1 MFNGITDE
9 GKKYLAKCQATNKPV
24 TFSSVKLGNGILD
37 DLENPE
43 QFTDLKSLK
52 KEVNITNKEQIE
64 DAVRLTLEFSNEGIN
79 EGFFLKEFGIFVQDN
94 EQEILYWYIND
105 AMEANWLPPASRA
118 PVKYKYYL
126 NIMATNLQSL
136 VVNWSGSEFFI
147 TKEFLE
153 QELAKKSDKGHK
165 HNSNDITL
173 VDNNKFVTDA
183 QINSWNNKA
192 EGTHKHNLLTIKNGS
207 NVISYDG
214 SEKKEITIES
224 SGGTPGAH
232 RHNPNDIDLNSNNRF
247 VTDTQINSWNNK
259 AERAH
264 KHTPSDLN
272 LDSSNKF
279 VTDTQINSWN
289 NKAERTH
296 SHSILTIRNG
306 GASIQYDGSSNQE
319 IIIEAGTDTPGVHT
333 HSTNDIVYLTGYN
346 KHYSYKGAL
355 VTNDSLNK
363 ALAKLENALDD
374 KASLSHS
381 HSGYAS
387 IDHTHSGYAQTNHSH
402 GSNNITYMTGYSKDN
417 YGGAINTY
425 DSLNTAIGKLEK
437 NLENKAGVSHSHSQY
452 LTSGDI
458 SGYLTNKADKN
469 HSHSTNDVTSLAGY
483 SKGYSG
489 AIRAS
494 DSLNEALSKLE
505 MGVEE
510 AKNSSGATV
519 SWDKIT
525 GKPSGFTPN
534 AHYQP
539 SNTITSME
547 GYYKGYS
554 AGAINTSDSLN
565 TAISKLEVGL
575 GNKASVD
582 HSHSGYA
589 LASHS
594 HSGYASSSHNHD
606 SSYLKLSG
614 GTISGNLQVTGTIN
628 GSKVYNGVWNDYAEL
643 FEKGEETEAGDIVC
657 LDISSDKEQYIKA
670 DENSKMIIGVHSDTF
685 AHLIGGEQLENFEDN
700 FKKFIP
706 IGLAGRVNVKVKG
719 KVSKG
724 DYIVPS
730 DEKGIGRAYNKETD
744 DRDMI
749 IGFLVESDDKVG
761 IRRLKMY
768 INKK

>member
-259 AERAH
+259 AER
-264 KHTPSDLN
+264 
-272 LDSSNKF
+272 
-279 VTDTQINSWN
+279 
-289 NKAERTH
+289 TH

-306 GASIQYDGSSNQE
+306 GTSIQYDGSSNQE

-437 NLENKAGVSHSHSQY
+437 NLENKAGASHSHSQY
-452 LTSGDI
+452 ITSGDI

-489 AIRAS
+489 AIRSS

-510 AKNSSGATV
+510 AKNNSVV
-519 SWDKIT
+519 SISWEEIT

-547 GYYKGYS
+547 GYVKNSLGGKIQTY
-554 AGAINTSDSLN
+554 DSLN
-565 TAISKLEVGL
+565 TAIGKLEKNL
-575 GNKASVD
+575 DDKASVND
-582 HSHSGYA
+582 T
-589 LASHS
+589 LAQL
-594 HSGYASSSHNHD
+594 NT
-606 SSYLKLSG
+606 KLDKTG
-614 GTISGNLQVTGTIN
+614 GTISGSLTVQRNTIVNSSLSCNSLILN
-628 GSKVYNGVWNDYAEL
+628 GYTITIE
-643 FEKGEETEAGDIVC
+643 
-657 LDISSDKEQYIKA
+657 
-670 DENSKMIIGVHSDTF
+670 
-685 AHLIGGEQLENFEDN
+685 
-700 FKKFIP
+700 
-706 IGLAGRVNVKVKG
+706 
-719 KVSKG
+719 
-724 DYIVPS
+724 
-730 DEKGIGRAYNKETD
+730 
-744 DRDMI
+744 
-749 IGFLVESDDKVG
+749 
-761 IRRLKMY
+761 
-768 INKK
+768 

>member
-1 MFNGITDE
+1 MSRFNGLRLT
-9 GKKYLAKCQATNKPV
+9 
-24 TFSSVKLGNGILD
+24 KLGEKLLADVNGNLNETITFTKGEAGAGTIGTEDEIRFLTA
-37 DLENPE
+37 LKEKW
-43 QFTDLKSLK
+43 TDLKLTSIEKTGADKTIVKLEFQFSNAELKEEKKFREIGVYAKSKNGSAILFAYTNAGEFYDYIPLPKDNPQTFIITINLTVTSSNVDAIIDTSAFVTLEALNKAK
-52 KEVNITNKEQIE
+52 KEL
-64 DAVRLTLEFSNEGIN
+64 D
-79 EGFFLKEFGIFVQDN
+79 D
-94 EQEILYWYIND
+94 
-105 AMEANWLPPASRA
+105 
-118 PVKYKYYL
+118 
-126 NIMATNLQSL
+126 
-136 VVNWSGSEFFI
+136 
-147 TKEFLE
+147 
-153 QELAKKSDKGHK
+153 KKLDKGNVPVEYNTAEKIVKKIKELSVPGEVSLDWSDINGKPSTFPPETHNQASNTITTMNGYTKHSNGGIISPSDSLNTAIGKLEKNLENKASINHNHSQYAIATDVNSSLGNKADKNHK
-165 HNSNDITL
+165 HN
-173 VDNNKFVTDA
+173 
-183 QINSWNNKA
+183 
-192 EGTHKHNLLTIKNGS
+192 
-207 NVISYDG
+207 
-214 SEKKEITIES
+214 
-224 SGGTPGAH
+224 
-232 RHNPNDIDLNSNNRF
+232 
-247 VTDTQINSWNNK
+247 
-259 AERAH
+259 
-264 KHTPSDLN
+264 
-272 LDSSNKF
+272 
-279 VTDTQINSWN
+279 
-289 NKAERTH
+289 
-296 SHSILTIRNG
+296 ILTIRNG
-306 GASIQYDGSSNQE
+306 GTSIQYDGSSNQE

-437 NLENKAGVSHSHSQY
+437 NLENKAGASHSHSQY
-452 LTSGDI
+452 ITSGDI

-505 MGVEE
+505 IGVEE
-510 AKNSSGATV
+510 AKNNSVV
-519 SWDKIT
+519 SISWEEIT

-554 AGAINTSDSLN
+554 AGAISTSDSLN

-575 GNKASVD
+575 GNKASVE

-614 GTISGNLQVTGTIN
+614 GTISGNLEVTGTIN

-657 LDISSDKEQYIKA
+657 LDILSNKEQYIKA
-670 DENSKMIIGVHSDTF
+670 DENSKRIIGVHSDTF
-685 AHLIGGEQLENFEDN
+685 AHLIGGENLENFEDN

-706 IGLAGRVNVKVKG
+706 VGLAGRVNVKVKG
-719 KVSKG
+719 KVEIG

>member
-224 SGGTPGAH
+224 SGGTPGVH

-259 AERAH
+259 AEG
-264 KHTPSDLN
+264 
-272 LDSSNKF
+272 
-279 VTDTQINSWN
+279 
-289 NKAERTH
+289 TH

-306 GASIQYDGSSNQE
+306 GTSIQYDGSSNQE
-319 IIIEAGTDTPGVHT
+319 IIIEAGTDTPGAHT
-333 HSTNDIVYLTGYN
+333 HTTNDVVYLTSYN

-355 VTNDSLNK
+355 ATNDSLNK
-363 ALAKLENALDD
+363 ALAKLENGLDD

-381 HSGYAS
+381 HSGYAL

-402 GSNNITYMTGYSKDN
+402 GSNNITYMTGYSKDD

-452 LTSGDI
+452 ITSGDI

-489 AIRAS
+489 AIRSS

-510 AKNSSGATV
+510 AKNNSVV
-519 SWDKIT
+519 SISWEEIT

-547 GYYKGYS
+547 GYVKNSLGGKIQTY
-554 AGAINTSDSLN
+554 DSLN
-565 TAISKLEVGL
+565 TAIGKLEKNL
-575 GNKASVD
+575 DDKASVND
-582 HSHSGYA
+582 T
-589 LASHS
+589 LAQLNTKADKTH
-594 HSGYASSSHNHD
+594 YHD
-606 SSYLKLSG
+606 ERYYTETEVNGLVNAKLDKTG
-614 GTISGNLQVTGTIN
+614 GTISGSLTVQRNTIVN
-628 GSKVYNGVWNDYAEL
+628 GSFSCNSLILNGYTITIE
-643 FEKGEETEAGDIVC
+643 
-657 LDISSDKEQYIKA
+657 
-670 DENSKMIIGVHSDTF
+670 
-685 AHLIGGEQLENFEDN
+685 
-700 FKKFIP
+700 
-706 IGLAGRVNVKVKG
+706 
-719 KVSKG
+719 
-724 DYIVPS
+724 
-730 DEKGIGRAYNKETD
+730 
-744 DRDMI
+744 
-749 IGFLVESDDKVG
+749 
-761 IRRLKMY
+761 
-768 INKK
+768 